1 MATIGYTTKNQDH
14 YKGRIKTV
22 SIDTNITIM
31 PNLEKS
37 TDNAPDFIILSDNFP
52 IGTANAKVGEA
63 SKREYLTLYF
73 DSPDLPA
80 HFFVNMI
87 QDPKQ
92 DDPNVYVLLWDQK
105 RQTPK

>member
-37 TDNAPDFIILSDNFP
+37 TDNGPLRHS
-52 IGTANAKVGEA
+52 
-63 SKREYLTLYF
+63 LTY
-73 DSPDLPA
+73 
-80 HFFVNMI
+80 
-87 QDPKQ
+87 
-92 DDPNVYVLLWDQK
+92 
-105 RQTPK
+105 